1 MELENPSCLEEKE
14 LIVFPSS
21 GIRNE
26 EKLFFL
32 NKKVSNKSSD
42 KTSNKRRLVITT
54 TSTEPVNLIFVV

>member
-1 MELENPSCLEEKE
+1 MELENPSYLEEKE

-21 GIRNE
+21 GIRSE

-32 NKKVSNKSSD
+32 KEKILNKSSD

-54 TSTEPVNLIFVV
+54 STEPVNLIFVM